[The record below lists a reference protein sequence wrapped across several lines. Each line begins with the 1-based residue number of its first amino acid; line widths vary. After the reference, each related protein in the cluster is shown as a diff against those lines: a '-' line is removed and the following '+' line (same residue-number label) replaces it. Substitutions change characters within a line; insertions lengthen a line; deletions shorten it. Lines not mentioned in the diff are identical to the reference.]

1 MQAGPKLRFSY
12 IVGRCTKWLHVE
24 PKYSCRLISQI
35 VSTIAA
41 FILTV
46 SAVSYAHADAC
57 SALRSQLRTVGRS
70 VNANPEAAQLAR
82 QLAAI
87 RALERKRQCSATRD
101 RGGLFNPCAD
111 LAKRRAAV
119 QRQIGQV
126 SRRGS
131 AGPDD
136 AAAIRARIAA
146 LGCAASPG
154 RQRTARA
161 APAPAMLFCVRLSD
175 GYLFPSPHSQFVGE
189 DDYKA
194 TLDRCRFICGEEG
207 MDVYTLEDVSRETEE
222 MVSVETR
229 KPYTELPSAF
239 AYREA
244 TAFRACDLQRYYRR
258 VEEARA
264 RSVTPF
270 KMTHVVIPVP
280 TPRPDMSTFAS
291 ISGGPSEAAPASAE
305 PAKRRVRLVGPA
317 FLPAE

>member
-1 MQAGPKLRFSY
+1 
-12 IVGRCTKWLHVE
+12 
-24 PKYSCRLISQI
+24 
-35 VSTIAA
+35 
-41 FILTV
+41 LTV

-87 RALERKRQCSATRD
+87 RTLERKRQCSATRE

-111 LAKRRAAV
+111 LAKRRVAV
-119 QRQIGQV
+119 QRQISQV

-161 APAPAMLFCVRLSD
+161 APAMLFCVRLSD

-264 RSVTPF
+264 RSVAPF
-270 KMTHVVIPVP
+270 KMTDIVILLP

-305 PAKRRVRLVGPA
+305 PAKRRVRLSARLFFRPNSPA
-317 FLPAE
+317 QSRDGW